1 VLKKEA
7 LLHIARVLARKKN
20 WDIAATFSPT
30 GARSSSTKKRII
42 HSYLIQCPTIRSK
55 INIMQM

>member
-1 VLKKEA
+1 VFKKQE

-20 WDIAATFSPT
+20 RDIAAKFSPT

-42 HSYLIQCPTIRSK
+42 RSYLIQCKTIRSEM
-55 INIMQM
+55 NIMQM

>member
-7 LLHIARVLARKKN
+7 LLHIVLARKKN
-20 WDIAATFSPT
+20 RDITATFSPT

-42 HSYLIQCPTIRSK
+42 HSYLIQCPTIISEM
-55 INIMQM
+55 NIMQM